1 MSVDT
6 SVAHKPLHDPERDS
20 SWVPPLDI
28 VLSCAREELAQ
39 YANANIYDDR
49 EMLAAAVSHHLR
61 LRELVAALDKENG
74 RTEVS
79 GA

>member
-6 SVAHKPLHDPERDS
+6 SAVHQPLHDPEHNS

-28 VLSCAREELAQ
+28 VLACAREELAR
-39 YANANIYDDR
+39 YANANIHNSG
-49 EMLAAAVSHHLR
+49 EMLEAAVSHHIR

-74 RTEVS
+74 EVP

>member
-1 MSVDT
+1 MNIDT
-6 SVAHKPLHDPERDS
+6 TTAHKPLHDPERDS

-28 VLSCAREELAQ
+28 VLSCAREELAK
-39 YANANIYDDR
+39 YASANIYDAQ
-49 EMLAAAVSHHLR
+49 EMLSAAVSHHLR

-74 RTEVS
+74 KVP

>member
-6 SVAHKPLHDPERDS
+6 TTAHKPLHDPERDS
-20 SWVPPLDI
+20 TYVPPLDI
-28 VLSCAREELAQ
+28 VLACAREELAQ
-39 YANANIYDDR
+39 YASANIYEDR
-49 EMLAAAVSHHLR
+49 EMLSAAVSHHLR

-74 RTEVS
+74 GVS